1 MKSIGEWFFTGPVKK
16 GDAKRV
22 ASQPVPDFDEE
33 YLNIPYM
40 EDGHVLHQLNVYR
53 PKDSGK
59 AKLPV
64 IFDIHGGGWYY
75 GDKELNAYY
84 CKYLTKNG
92 FAVVDISYRVS
103 PEVDFFGQIKDVV
116 EALNFLP
123 NIAEEYG
130 LDLDNFFITG
140 DSAGGHI
147 TSILVNMEK
156 NEALQQRYGVHF
168 TQAFKGACLTCPAVE
183 PLKITPTKGLA
194 KIYFNP
200 VFGKG
205 FLKTDIPEITS
216 FSKTFTGETCPL
228 FFITAYADFL
238 KKVSLEGYEFARDHG
253 VKCELFFADKKPE
266 DGRKL
271 EHVFNII
278 RWEWPESQAAN
289 DRMCDF
295 FKTLLL
301 SD

>member
-1 MKSIGEWFFTGPVKK
+1 MRSLGEWFFTGPVKK
-16 GDAKRV
+16 GDEKRI
-22 ASQPVPDFDEE
+22 ATQPVPDFDEE

-53 PKDSGK
+53 PKGSGK
-59 AKLPV
+59 EKLPV

-103 PEVDFFGQIKDVV
+103 PEVDIFGQIQDVV
-116 EALNFLP
+116 EAINFLP
-123 NIAEEYG
+123 KISEEYG
-130 LDLDNFFITG
+130 LDLDKLFITG

-147 TSILVNMEK
+147 TSMLANMEK
-156 NEALQQRYGVHF
+156 NEKLQERYGVHF
-168 TQAFKGACLTCPAVE
+168 TQSFKAAGLTCPALE
-183 PLKITPTKGLA
+183 PLSITPTKGLA
-194 KIYFNP
+194 KLYFNP

-205 FLKTDIPEITS
+205 FFKTDIPEVTS
-216 FSKTFTGETCPL
+216 FSKTFAEDICPI
-228 FFITAYADFL
+228 FVITAYADFL
-238 KKVSLEGYEFARDHG
+238 KKGSLAGYEFVKEKG
-253 VKCELFFADKKPE
+253 VKCKLFFADKEPE

-278 RWEWPESQAAN
+278 RWEWPESQDAN
-289 DRMCDF
+289 DQMCEF
-295 FKTLLL
+295 FKAQL
-301 SD
+301 